1 VDDRI
6 WKNLSIVLGIVCAVL
21 LGIAGAL
28 MVIHK
33 DGSSGPASSP
43 DSSAVSE
50 GSQAP
55 TDASAC
61 PSGSACQTPGGSQGP
76 SGPPAPTPKLGP
88 SSPATI
94 TFTGLALDAANDKSG
109 TVRTFTF
116 ISDGPGPVTY
126 AVTNTSAGGSTKM
139 CAKVDAGA
147 FGCKVLALPNFL
159 KGAADAD
166 HNTWTVTLVGYGNS
180 HPTVDVTFTWP
191 AVTPKITLNHGRFQG
206 SSSPNVAE
214 ALNGFSA
221 TFKPRAAGPLN
232 VQASWT
238 TITTDVEMSLSDVTT
253 SPAVTV
259 DHRQYSAVTYISPA
273 YNYNV
278 DPTKTYLLKLR
289 DTSADSQRPDL
300 TAQITFP

>member
-28 MVIHK
+28 MVVHK
-33 DGSSGPASSP
+33 DGSSGSTSSP
-43 DSSAVSE
+43 DASAISE
-50 GSQAP
+50 GTQAP
-55 TDASAC
+55 TDGSGNPAS
-61 PSGSACQTPGGSQGP
+61 QTPGGPSQGP
-76 SGPPAPTPKLGP
+76 SGTPAPTPKLGP
-88 SSPATI
+88 SAPATI

-109 TVRTFTF
+109 TARTFTF

-126 AVTNTSAGGSTKM
+126 AVTKTSAGGSTKM
-139 CAKVDAGA
+139 CAKVDAGT
-147 FGCKVLALPNFL
+147 FGCKVGGLPNFL
-159 KGAADAD
+159 KGAADAE

-238 TITTDVEMSLSDVTT
+238 TITTDVEMTLSDVTT
-253 SPAVTV
+253 PPAVTV
-259 DHRQYSAVTYISPA
+259 DHRQYSAVAYVNPA

-278 DPTKTYLLKLR
+278 DPTKTYLLKLMN
-289 DTSADSQRPDL
+289 TSADSQRPDL

>member
-1 VDDRI
+1 MDDRI

-21 LGIAGAL
+21 LGTAGAL
-28 MVIHK
+28 MFIHK

-43 DSSAVSE
+43 DSSAISE

-55 TDASAC
+55 TDG
-61 PSGSACQTPGGSQGP
+61 SGNPVSQTPGGPSQGP
-76 SGPPAPTPKLGP
+76 SGSPAPTPKLGP
-88 SSPATI
+88 SAPATI
-94 TFTGLALDAANDKSG
+94 TFSGLALDAANDKSG

-126 AVTNTSAGGSTKM
+126 AVTKTSAGGSTKM
-139 CAKVDAGA
+139 CAKVDAGDT
-147 FGCKVLALPNFL
+147 GCKVLALPNFL
-159 KGAADAD
+159 KGAADAA

>member
-33 DGSSGPASSP
+33 DGSSGATSSP
-43 DSSAVSE
+43 DASAISE

-55 TDASAC
+55 TDASGNPA
-61 PSGSACQTPGGSQGP
+61 SQTPGGSQGP

-88 SSPATI
+88 SAPATI

-126 AVTNTSAGGSTKM
+126 AVTKTSAGGSTKM

-159 KGAADAD
+159 KGAADAE

-191 AVTPKITLNHGRFQG
+191 AITPKITLNHGRFQG

-253 SPAVTV
+253 PPAVTV